1 VLDVTLPVVG
11 ADAGWV
17 TLVGID
23 PEGPPR
29 IPVFKGVS
37 REFATAEES
46 CALQECS
53 VCWARIRE
61 GGVSPGPSAL
71 SACQRIPREVL
82 EASGLREHIGIALKA
97 GDRMMGVLN
106 VGWRQPHDFSEAE
119 RSLLGAIGAQIG
131 IALENAVLFQA
142 ELKARRTA
150 DALRL
155 ASLALAGTLDLAAV
169 VANLLESLHKLVPF
183 DGAQVILREAD
194 GHLTVRTAKTSDGAV
209 RLLRRIPSRF
219 DPGSDPVVSALLAG
233 GRGLVIPD
241 LHDQPA
247 GSTWAVVGDERSWMG
262 VPLVAGN
269 EVIGIYSLGKKE
281 TGFYTDEHL
290 NLAETMAVP
299 AALAIQNASLF
310 EQVRVGRTQLQAL
323 SRQLVEVQESERRTV
338 ARELH
343 DEAGQALS
351 SLTIGLRLLEREAG
365 RRPALLA
372 RIEELKR
379 VAGGVQEG
387 LHRLATNLR
396 PASLDHLGLVAAL
409 RQYVEGLNAQG
420 GPAVEFEA
428 TGSDRWRLPGDVE
441 AALYR
446 VAQQALTNAITH
458 AQASRISVLLQR
470 RARGAVLVV
479 RDDGVG
485 FCPDEVVAKG
495 RLGLIGMRERAEA
508 VGGRFGVR
516 TAANEGTAVT
526 VEVPRADPHRH
537 RR

>member
-1 VLDVTLPVVG
+1 
-11 ADAGWV
+11 
-17 TLVGID
+17 
-23 PEGPPR
+23 
-29 IPVFKGVS
+29 
-37 REFATAEES
+37 
-46 CALQECS
+46 
-53 VCWARIRE
+53 
-61 GGVSPGPSAL
+61 
-71 SACQRIPREVL
+71 
-82 EASGLREHIGIALKA
+82 
-97 GDRMMGVLN
+97 
-106 VGWRQPHDFSEAE
+106 
-119 RSLLGAIGAQIG
+119 
-131 IALENAVLFQA
+131 
-142 ELKARRTA
+142 
-150 DALRL
+150 
-155 ASLALAGTLDLAAV
+155 
-169 VANLLESLHKLVPF
+169 
-183 DGAQVILREAD
+183 
-194 GHLTVRTAKTSDGAV
+194 
-209 RLLRRIPSRF
+209 
-219 DPGSDPVVSALLAG
+219 
-233 GRGLVIPD
+233 
-241 LHDQPA
+241 
-247 GSTWAVVGDERSWMG
+247 MG